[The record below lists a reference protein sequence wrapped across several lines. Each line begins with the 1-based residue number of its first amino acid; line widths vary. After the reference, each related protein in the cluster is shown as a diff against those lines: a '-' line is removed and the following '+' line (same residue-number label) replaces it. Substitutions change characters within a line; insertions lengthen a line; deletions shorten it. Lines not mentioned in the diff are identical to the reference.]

1 MELTIE
7 NSCRICML
15 SACTLVSIFEEH
27 DGVSISEYI
36 TEISG
41 VKIDKSDSL
50 SKKIC
55 DDCEA
60 KAFELYA
67 FRQLCIDSDETVRFN
82 LLLADPGEGSND
94 DQEIIKDETLKNV
107 VEMEEYFIE
116 DRVEDE
122 SVDQSFEQDPH
133 DDYEELFVNDEDTQ
147 EDHQILTVES
157 IEDENS
163 YDMELE
169 RKNTVVIE
177 RVDSKLSL
185 ANSVVFED
193 GDDLTLKMREAHY
206 AKEQQ
211 KKHKCP
217 HCDKFFMFPSK
228 GLPPSL
234 SMPSMLLTF
243 PFILLVN
250 RHVQAV
256 HKNQMSP
263 KKFIKKNHRCNICNK
278 AFVSQFKVRRHMIVH
293 DTELKM
299 GLQKNWS
306 RNYFLCESC
315 NKKFHTQTTFDRH
328 MLICDL
334 LQKSLIERPLNHEY
348 ICVIC
353 AQIFA
358 SHDDMIDHMRL
369 HPQSDH
375 MCVMCPDMN
384 FPLND
389 MIRHGKYHDENV
401 VYRCCVCQKA
411 YPNGEEIVTHM
422 LRHKEY
428 KPFSCNECG
437 KSFFDKYKLRQ
448 HLNTHDP
455 NVPKNF
461 ICEFCQRAFA
471 AQDYLNCHIRRK
483 HSDSKPHLCTFCT
496 KSFAF
501 LHDLNLHLSVHTGG
515 FNAYIAQCTDFNPNF
530 R

>member
-36 TEISG
+36 SEISG

-82 LLLADPGEGSND
+82 LLLADTGEGSND

-107 VEMEEYFIE
+107 VEIEEYFIE
-116 DRVEDE
+116 DRIEDE
-122 SVDQSFEQDPH
+122 SVDQSF
-133 DDYEELFVNDEDTQ
+133 EELFVNDEDTQ

-185 ANSVVFED
+185 ANSVVFEE

-217 HCDKFFMFPSK
+217 HCEKFFMFPSK
-228 GLPPSL
+228 GLLPS
-234 SMPSMLLTF
+234 
-243 PFILLVN
+243 IL
-250 RHVQAV
+250 
-256 HKNQMSP
+256 M
-263 KKFIKKNHRCNICNK
+263 
-278 AFVSQFKVRRHMIVH
+278 
-293 DTELKM
+293 
-299 GLQKNWS
+299 
-306 RNYFLCESC
+306 
-315 NKKFHTQTTFDRH
+315 
-328 MLICDL
+328 
-334 LQKSLIERPLNHEY
+334 
-348 ICVIC
+348 
-353 AQIFA
+353 
-358 SHDDMIDHMRL
+358 
-369 HPQSDH
+369 
-375 MCVMCPDMN
+375 
-384 FPLND
+384 
-389 MIRHGKYHDENV
+389 
-401 VYRCCVCQKA
+401 
-411 YPNGEEIVTHM
+411 
-422 LRHKEY
+422 
-428 KPFSCNECG
+428 
-437 KSFFDKYKLRQ
+437 
-448 HLNTHDP
+448 
-455 NVPKNF
+455 
-461 ICEFCQRAFA
+461 
-471 AQDYLNCHIRRK
+471 
-483 HSDSKPHLCTFCT
+483 
-496 KSFAF
+496 
-501 LHDLNLHLSVHTGG
+501 LSV
-515 FNAYIAQCTDFNPNF
+515 
-530 R
+530 